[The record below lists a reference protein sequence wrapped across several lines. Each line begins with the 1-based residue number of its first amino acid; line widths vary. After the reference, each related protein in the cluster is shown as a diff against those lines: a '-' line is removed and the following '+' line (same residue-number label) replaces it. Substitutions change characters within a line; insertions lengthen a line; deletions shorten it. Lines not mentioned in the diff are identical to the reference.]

1 MSPAQPLDGSPDDP
15 GGAHPSLLL
24 VALQEAVVALP
35 AEAVVEVLPSRL
47 YAALPGADAP
57 LAGLVNRRGR
67 MLTVVDLGSALDGS
81 PAAADPGHR
90 IVVVAW
96 RERQVGLAVKDV
108 LQITAAW
115 WTDDDDHPNSDE
127 EESGEAEFPHQ
138 DVGAEADQQLEVVEL
153 DALLAPLFG
162 GDEGDAEA
170 TETERS

>member
-1 MSPAQPLDGSPDDP
+1 MSPAQPLDGSADDA
-15 GGAHPSLLL
+15 GDAHPRLLL

-35 AEAVVEVLPSRL
+35 AEAVVEVLPSRP
-47 YAALPGADAP
+47 YAALPGTDAP

-81 PAAADPGHR
+81 PAVVDPAHR

-115 WTDDDDHPNSDE
+115 WAEDDAHQIGGE
-127 EESGEAEFPHQ
+127 EESGEAAFPRQ
-138 DVGAEADQQLEVVEL
+138 DVDVEADQQLEVVEL